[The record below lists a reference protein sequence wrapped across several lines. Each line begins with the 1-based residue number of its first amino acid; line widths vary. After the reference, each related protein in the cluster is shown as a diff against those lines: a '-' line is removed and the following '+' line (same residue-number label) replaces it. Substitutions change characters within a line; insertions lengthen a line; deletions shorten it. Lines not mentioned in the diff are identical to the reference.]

1 MEDKMQGGLGEI
13 KICSSS
19 LHEIYNMSSPETGKT
34 KSTKQSYVEH
44 CFLLLIFSRLFGY
57 IHQCAGVRENEG
69 QHGQNHILPR
79 KLENVSKYSGAE
91 NLNFDLANGY
101 LLYPSHL
108 LKCATR
114 EHGKADSNS

>member
-34 KSTKQSYVEH
+34 KSTKQSYVEN

-69 QHGQNHILPR
+69 QHGSEPHSS
-79 KLENVSKYSGAE
+79 SK
-91 NLNFDLANGY
+91 NG
-101 LLYPSHL
+101 
-108 LKCATR
+108 KCIKIFRSR
-114 EHGKADSNS
+114 EFKF